1 MTAEKIHIDS
11 CAIIILAA
19 GKSTRV
25 GRAKQLL
32 TIGGNSLIRHAVETA
47 ISSGLQPVLAVLGSS
62 GEIITTELSGLE
74 VRIVEN
80 SAWEEGMASSIRS
93 GLKELMEFSP
103 QSDGCIIMVCDQP
116 LVSSELLK
124 RLLNAQH
131 KSGKPIVA
139 SKYEEAIGTPALFHR
154 SMYPTLLGLK
164 GDRGAKKIM
173 ELYPEFIE
181 TVAFPEGKWDIDTE
195 TDYLN
200 FQKWNT
206 SPTID

>member
-1 MTAEKIHIDS
+1 MMEEKQHIDS

-19 GKSTRV
+19 GKSTRL

-32 TIGGNSLIRHAVETA
+32 TIGENSLIRHAAETA
-47 ISSGLQPVLAVLGSS
+47 LSSGLGPVLVVLGSS
-62 GEIITTELSGLE
+62 EELITSELSGLD

-80 SAWEEGMASSIRS
+80 SMWEEGMASSIRS
-93 GLKELMEFSP
+93 GLKELMEFAP

-116 LVSSELLK
+116 LVSNELLR

-139 SKYEEAIGTPALFHR
+139 SQYDEAIGTPALFHH
-154 SMYPTLLGLK
+154 SLYSTLLGLK

-173 ELYPEFIE
+173 ELYPELTE

-195 TDYLN
+195 SDYLN